1 MCIPIFFFLC
11 DPSALGEAVTLL
23 LELRLG
29 GERRCKVSSVGE
41 REGSTLGW
49 GSSWLCFQLFLAFM
63 HLALV
68 EFIDPPIAWSKDP
81 GLQASRYPPRNS
93 PAPSP
98 ISLAIFFAWQHSVI
112 RTEPRVSPWC
122 QKLWV
127 CIPPGWGGS
136 AISVVSA
143 DCCNHWVW
151 SFQMYFVWMQ
161 LAGCQWQESQWLA
174 QALAGNH
181 SECWLLVSLWIQCA
195 SIHFSPIFL
204 LYPRNIPLLFKWCS
218 HCLPNT
224 QPIKKFSL
232 HSPAI
237 SFVSQR
243 VLTSTQ
249 PVWLYHLI
257 SAICLCGGNNLEAQ
271 ISKPSCSTLCSQG
284 ILPWAL
290 LLLEVAGELWFVMS
304 ARVRFAQSLPPLR
317 SCIAAGFLWIPN
329 AAVSL

>member
-1 MCIPIFFFLC
+1 M
-11 DPSALGEAVTLL
+11 TLL

-112 RTEPRVSPWC
+112 RTEPRVSPRC

-161 LAGCQWQESQWLA
+161 LAGCQWLESQWLA
-174 QALAGNH
+174 QALAVITVNVGCL
-181 SECWLLVSLWIQCA
+181 SACE
-195 SIHFSPIFL
+195 FSVPPFTPHPSSCCTPQTSHYFSNGVPTVFL
-204 LYPRNIPLLFKWCS
+204 
-218 HCLPNT
+218 T
-224 QPIKKFSL
+224 
-232 HSPAI
+232 HSPSRNFLFI
-237 SFVSQR
+237 PQPFPSSHNVYSHPPSLSGSITWL
-243 VLTSTQ
+243 VL
-249 PVWLYHLI
+249 
-257 SAICLCGGNNLEAQ
+257 SACV
-271 ISKPSCSTLCSQG
+271 
-284 ILPWAL
+284 
-290 LLLEVAGELWFVMS
+290 EVTIWK
-304 ARVRFAQSLPPLR
+304 LR
-317 SCIAAGFLWIPN
+317 
-329 AAVSL
+329 